1 MIRMGRGNRPDQPD
15 TPVNNNNT
23 YTTGAQPSYQYQSE
37 AVAAPSRAITD
48 SESMARDIKEG
59 RLSGFVGHGTV
70 LTGETNFEAMLRVDG
85 HLMGTVASDSGTLL
99 VGTNGQV
106 DANISV
112 AAALVNGN
120 VNGDIIA
127 TDKIQLGRTAR
138 VVGNIT
144 TPRLILEDG
153 AVLEGSCSMFVL
165 LPAVGLAN
173 AAATLVGQNLGA
185 AKPERAE
192 RSVWT
197 AGFLNAGLLGVAG
210 LFFIIFPDLVISI
223 FTQDPAVAAYGRDCL
238 RIVGYGYAFYGLGM
252 VMESSFNG
260 AGDAWTPTYLNFFV
274 FWLIEIPLAYLLA
287 TRFAWGPQGVFWAI
301 TISFS
306 ILAVTSALVF
316 KRGKWKLKTV

>member
-1 MIRMGRGNRPDQPD
+1 MIRMGRGTKDEPT
-15 TPVNNNNT
+15 TPGNNN
-23 YTTGAQPSYQYQSE
+23 YATGAQPSHQYQSE

-112 AAALVNGN
+112 AAAMVNGN

-127 TDKIQLGRTAR
+127 TEKIQLGRTAR

-153 AVLEGSCSMFVL
+153 AVLEGSCSMVKAKEAQEHKAAETESHYRGTEYSTTS
-165 LPAVGLAN
+165 AVEDDEEEDETETLFDSSEEETEDEEEET
-173 AAATLVGQNLGA
+173 AAAT
-185 AKPERAE
+185 
-192 RSVWT
+192 
-197 AGFLNAGLLGVAG
+197 
-210 LFFIIFPDLVISI
+210 I
-223 FTQDPAVAAYGRDCL
+223 
-238 RIVGYGYAFYGLGM
+238 
-252 VMESSFNG
+252 
-260 AGDAWTPTYLNFFV
+260 
-274 FWLIEIPLAYLLA
+274 
-287 TRFAWGPQGVFWAI
+287 
-301 TISFS
+301 
-306 ILAVTSALVF
+306 
-316 KRGKWKLKTV
+316 

>member
-1 MIRMGRGNRPDQPD
+1 MIRMGRGTKTDEPT
-15 TPVNNNNT
+15 TPGNNN

-120 VNGDIIA
+120 VNGDIVA
-127 TDKIQLGRTAR
+127 TEKIQLGRTAR

-153 AVLEGSCSMFVL
+153 AVLEGSCSMVKAKEAQEHHAAETESHYRGTEYST
-165 LPAVGLAN
+165 AVEDDEEEEETETLFDSTVETDEDEEEETAG
-173 AAATLVGQNLGA
+173 AAT
-185 AKPERAE
+185 
-192 RSVWT
+192 
-197 AGFLNAGLLGVAG
+197 
-210 LFFIIFPDLVISI
+210 I
-223 FTQDPAVAAYGRDCL
+223 
-238 RIVGYGYAFYGLGM
+238 
-252 VMESSFNG
+252 
-260 AGDAWTPTYLNFFV
+260 
-274 FWLIEIPLAYLLA
+274 
-287 TRFAWGPQGVFWAI
+287 
-301 TISFS
+301 
-306 ILAVTSALVF
+306 
-316 KRGKWKLKTV
+316 